1 MSFRFEIYLLYIH
14 MLIDSCDV
22 FDLCCVRLQDGICDR
37 AFSPRADVMC
47 GMNCKASLCAKMC
60 DTLDQGFQA
69 HNQSNP
75 SPRGRESN
83 MYVCVL

>member
-1 MSFRFEIYLLYIH
+1 

-47 GMNCKASLCAKMC
+47 GMNCKTSLCTDMC
-60 DTLDQGFQA
+60 DTLDQDFQ
-69 HNQSNP
+69 NQSNP
-75 SPRGRESN
+75 QGKESN
-83 MYVCVL
+83 AYICVLYQCTTINL

>member
-1 MSFRFEIYLLYIH
+1 MKIYLLYIY

-47 GMNCKASLCAKMC
+47 GMNCKTSLCTDMC
-60 DTLDQGFQA
+60 DTLDQRFQ
-69 HNQSNP
+69 NQSNP
-75 SPRGRESN
+75 QGKESN
-83 MYVCVL
+83 AYLCVL